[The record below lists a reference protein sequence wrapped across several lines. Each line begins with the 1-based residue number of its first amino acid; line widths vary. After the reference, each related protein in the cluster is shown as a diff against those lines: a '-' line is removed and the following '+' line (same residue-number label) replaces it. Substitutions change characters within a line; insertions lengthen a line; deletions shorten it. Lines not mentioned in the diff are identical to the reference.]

1 MDVHNAIADGDEA
14 AVEYTARGTT
24 RSGAVYENDYL
35 VRMTVRDGRIV
46 SIRPYFDT
54 HRVHHLLYDLD
65 ADRPVE

>member
-1 MDVHNAIADGDEA
+1 M
-14 AVEYTARGTT
+14 EYTARGTT